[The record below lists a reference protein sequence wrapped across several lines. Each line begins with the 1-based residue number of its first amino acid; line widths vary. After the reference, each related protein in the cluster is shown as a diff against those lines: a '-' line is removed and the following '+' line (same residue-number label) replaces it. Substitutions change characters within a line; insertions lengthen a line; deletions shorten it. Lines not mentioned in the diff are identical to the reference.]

1 MKKLNLSIFLKIW
14 LSISVLIIGYV
25 ISMIL
30 IQTTGGKI
38 KARLNTASEN
48 LFPAATISQN
58 AVATFEKQAKLYQDA
73 VMMGE
78 MSLVENAAGES
89 SKIKEYL
96 GLIKSLKGI
105 SSERLQAV
113 DVLDRKIAS
122 FTQDSAKIYNKMASG
137 EMDQAIM
144 KKAAEQSKEKDALL
158 ESISGLANQFS
169 SDLKGEIRSIIE
181 FYGSQQ
187 RFNLILFTIVL
198 SVSLTVV
205 WMVIKGAIINP
216 VNNVINRL
224 KHVTPEIDSASTQVS
239 DSSQALAE
247 GASDQAASI
256 EETSSSLEEMSSM
269 TRQNADHAT
278 EANNL
283 MKEAGDVI
291 SRANRSMTDLTGSMG
306 EISKASEETSKI
318 IKTIDEIAFQTNLL
332 ALNAAVEAARAGE
345 AGAGFAVVADE
356 VRNLA
361 MRAADAAKN
370 TAVLIEDTVNRIQ
383 NGTALVDE
391 TNEAFSEV
399 SKSSVKIGDLVGE
412 IAAASN
418 EQAQG
423 IEQINRAVV
432 EMDKVVQQNAASA
445 EESASASQE
454 MNSQAEELKAVVTDL
469 IAIVGGRMS
478 NSNGKTTLNMAY
490 RNSLPT
496 QENKRAQGMAVPGKP
511 KTKKLPSKADIVTPD
526 EVIPMDESD
535 WQEF

>member
-38 KARLNTASEN
+38 KTRLNLVSEN

-58 AVATFEKQAKLYQDA
+58 TLSTFEKQTKLYQDA

-78 MSLVENAAGES
+78 VSLVENAAAES
-89 SKIKEYL
+89 ARIVEYL
-96 GLIKSLKGI
+96 RLIKSLDGL
-105 SSERLQAV
+105 SRERLQTV
-113 DVLDRKIAS
+113 ESLDRSITAFTEAS
-122 FTQDSAKIYNKMASG
+122 TQIYNKMASG
-137 EMDQAIM
+137 EMDSVMMQ
-144 KKAAEQSKEKDALL
+144 KAAEQSREKDELF
-158 ESISGLANQFS
+158 ESLSGTANQFS
-169 SDLKGEIRSIIE
+169 ADLKGEVQSIIE

-187 RFNLILFTIVL
+187 RFNFILFAIVL

-205 WMVIKGAIINP
+205 WMVIKRAIINP
-216 VNNVINRL
+216 VNGVIKRL
-224 KHVTPEIDSASTQVS
+224 KQVTPEIDSASSQVS
-239 DSSQALAE
+239 SSSQALAE
-247 GASDQAASI
+247 GASEQAASI

-269 TRQNADHAT
+269 TKQNAEHAA

-283 MKEAGDVI
+283 MKEAGTI
-291 SRANRSMTDLTGSMG
+291 INKANLSMTGLTDSMG
-306 EISKASEETSKI
+306 QISKASEETSKI

-361 MRAADAAKN
+361 MRAAEAAKN
-370 TAVLIEDTVNRIQ
+370 TAVLIEDTVNRIK
-383 NGTALVDE
+383 NGTVLVDE
-391 TNEAFSEV
+391 TNKAFSEV
-399 SKSSVKIGDLVGE
+399 STSSVKIESLVGE

-454 MNSQAEELKAVVTDL
+454 MNAQAEELKTVVSDL
-469 IAIVGGRMS
+469 ISIVGGRS
-478 NSNGKTTLNMAY
+478 NNGNGTAVMNTEY
-490 RNSLPT
+490 RNSLVP
-496 QENKRAQGMAVPGKP
+496 QEKQRPR
-511 KTKKLPSKADIVTPD
+511 IVTAPEKMNRPVSVSRGDIIKPD
-526 EVIPMDESD
+526 EVIPMDD
-535 WQEF
+535 MDLQEF